1 MLPTI
6 EPRQQAMAHREAAS
20 YEIAIAQSTEDMIRL
35 WLHGKSANTVKAYQ
49 RDIYEFMTFVGGVAL
64 SRVTLNHLQS
74 YEIALNDLGRS
85 PNTIARK
92 IAAIKSLL
100 TFCHKVGL
108 VGHNAGA
115 LINTKPSKDK
125 LSERILSRGE
135 VLDMIYSTTN
145 KRDRLLLK
153 MLYVTGARV
162 GELCQLTWDD
172 IKANED
178 GTARV
183 TLFGK
188 GDKTRVVL
196 IDRELFAELTT
207 MQGPDI
213 INSAIFRS
221 RKGQKPL
228 TTTQAY
234 RIVKQAA
241 ARVGIE
247 GNVSPHWFRHSHAS
261 HSLDNGA
268 PIHVVQKS
276 LGHASITT
284 TEGYLHSNPKD
295 SSGLYL
301 QF

>member
-1 MLPTI
+1 MLATI
-6 EPRQQAMAHREAAS
+6 DSQQTTA
-20 YEIAIAQSTEDMIRL
+20 IAIAQSTEQMIGL
-35 WLHGKSANTVKAYQ
+35 WLHGKSKNTAKAYRRDIHEFLTFAGGVELNRITLNQLQKYEAALGELGKSQNTV
-49 RDIYEFMTFVGGVAL
+49 
-64 SRVTLNHLQS
+64 
-74 YEIALNDLGRS
+74 
-85 PNTIARK
+85 ARK
-92 IAAIKSLL
+92 IAAVKSLL
-100 TFCHKVGL
+100 TFAHKVGV

-135 VLDMIYSTTN
+135 VLDMIYSTEN

-162 GELCQLTWDD
+162 GELCQLTWED
-172 IKANED
+172 IKANGD

-196 IDRELFAELTT
+196 IDRELYQELK
-207 MQGPDI
+207 QLKLDG
-213 INSAIFRS
+213 NAALFRS
-221 RKGQKPL
+221 RKGQKAL

-234 RIVKQAA
+234 RIVKAA
-241 ARVGIE
+241 ADRVCIE
-247 GNVSPHWFRHSHAS
+247 GNVSPHWLRHSHAS

-268 PIHVVQKS
+268 PIHTVQQS

-284 TEGYLHSNPKD
+284 TERYLHANPKD

-301 QF
+301 KV